1 MKMNTIWLAALIL
14 LAACRPKEKSAD
26 AYGNFEVDAVTV
38 GAQANGALV
47 FFDVAEGEN
56 LTVGQ
61 WIGLVDTTTLHLQKL
76 QLWATRR
83 ALGQKTQDPQPQIE
97 VLKEQKR
104 ALEREKARFEA
115 LVADKAATPK
125 QLDDIKSQLDVVNQQ
140 IEAARSQANR
150 ANKGIL
156 SEGDPLEAQIKV
168 VEEQIRKCYV
178 YNPIGGTVLTKIAEP
193 GEVVGFGS
201 PLYRIAKLDTLMLR
215 AYVSG
220 DQLGQLK
227 IGQKLSVKVDAGK
240 EQMRSLTGRLTW
252 IAQQSEFTPKTIQT
266 KEERVNLVYAVKIAV
281 ANDGSLKV
289 GMPGEVYFNNSSNLA
304 KQ

>member
-1 MKMNTIWLAALIL
+1 MNMLWLAALGF
-14 LAACRPKEKSAD
+14 LAACRPEEKSAD

-56 LTVGQ
+56 LAGGQ
-61 WIGLVDTTTLHLQKL
+61 WIGLVDTTTLYLQKL
-76 QLWATRR
+76 QLLATRR

-125 QLDDIKSQLDVVNQQ
+125 QLDDLKSQLDVVNQQ

-156 SEGDPLEAQIKV
+156 SESDPLDAQIKV

-178 YNPIGGTVLTKIAEP
+178 YNPVGGTVLTKIAEP

-227 IGQKLSVKVDAGK
+227 IGQKLAVKVDEGK
-240 EQMRSLTGRLTW
+240 EQMRSLTGRLAW

-266 KEERVNLVYAVKIAV
+266 REERVNLVYAVKIAV